1 MQLRAVKTRQEMI
14 LDQNGLQ
21 DMPRLLDPGWIPAA
35 SQTRR
40 FWEYLHRW
48 RVSLFNH
55 WIREDRGDTPP
66 ADVARLVDHFL
77 GTYLLLCYV
86 RRWQDAGVPM
96 LRECC
101 AGSHVATS
109 QNLATAI
116 QASFPCPILQ
126 SVFDPAWV
134 PVDAFMP
141 IAVFASGWEKRIAD
155 ALWLVFRDHPLPLSL
170 FGDFHQLCV
179 ANPLGSDTSRRYD
192 RGIHYT
198 PAPVVDYLVNT
209 VLDRAFTGRSI
220 DEIKG
225 LRILDPSCGC
235 GAFLIAALRYVLRRL
250 DDHIGEANDSRN
262 SWLQERFDVLGG
274 MFLGIDIDEQAIAW
288 TNRLLLLA
296 VWEASFV
303 SLQQVPQQYAPAPPD
318 LRKNIICRS
327 FLDVEP
333 DSTHGHVDTIIGGPP
348 FVRLRE
354 LYRSQQAQ
362 MSTYRRQFRSARHG
376 QFDLYMLFIEKALNV
391 LVDGGCLG
399 FSVSNSFIRTLGGD
413 RIRRII
419 AQQSRVVEI
428 VEFEDKEVY
437 PEAVTQ
443 IAILSLTKKADLDRS
458 RHVLVKG
465 IGDIRS
471 KLNKVFRGDMT
482 STPNIEACDMPS
494 HAFDWP
500 DWHLLAPED
509 AAWLAHIRFVGRPL
523 EQLLVG
529 IGQGLSTGADDVF
542 LMREVGR
549 TFKRVV
555 FARSRVDGKT
565 YRLEGDVTRTII
577 RGRHIKGYRIPES
590 RDLCIFTY
598 NSAGHMLPEDDLKAN
613 FPHAYQ
619 YLTRCRPRL
628 AARPAKGGMPWY
640 ATSQTVSG
648 LSHCR
653 LISSKISSPLGFT
666 LIDNP
671 TTICH
676 NSVVMIVPEVS
687 KIDPYCLL
695 GILNSSIFWR
705 FIRYTT
711 PYMGC
716 GRQVLRL
723 SDIRQFPIPWP
734 ITGERR
740 KTCEIIGNLARQA
753 TQGNDVPAVQKQI
766 DALVNCLFESES

>member
-1 MQLRAVKTRQEMI
+1 MI
-14 LDQNGLQ
+14 LYRNSLQ
-21 DMPRLLDPGWIPAA
+21 DMPRLLDPGWVPAV

-48 RVSLFNH
+48 RVSLFNR

-66 ADVARLVDHFL
+66 SDVARLVDHFL
-77 GTYLLLCYV
+77 GTNLLLCYV
-86 RRWQDAGVPM
+86 RRWQEAGVPM

-101 AGSHVATS
+101 VGRRPATS
-109 QNLATAI
+109 WSLSAAI
-116 QASFPCPILQ
+116 QTSFHCPILR
-126 SVFDPAWV
+126 SVFDPTWV
-134 PVDAFMP
+134 PVDVSIP
-141 IAVFASGWEKRIAD
+141 IAVFTPDLEKRIAD
-155 ALWLVFRDHPLPLSL
+155 ALWPVFRDHPLPLSL

-179 ANPLGSDTSRRYD
+179 ANPLDSDTSRRYE

-198 PAPVVDYLVNT
+198 PAPIVDYLVNT
-209 VLDRAFTGRSI
+209 VLDRAFTGRSV

-235 GAFLIAALRYVLRRL
+235 GAFLIAALRYVLRWL
-250 DDHIGEANDSRN
+250 DDRAGEANDYGD
-262 SWLQERFDVLGG
+262 SWFQERFDVLSR
-274 MFLGIDIDEQAIAW
+274 MLFGIDIDEQAVAW
-288 TNRLLLLA
+288 TIRLLLLA
-296 VWEASFV
+296 VWEASV
-303 SLQQVPQQYAPAPPD
+303 VNVQRVPQPSDSTPPD

-333 DSTHGHVDTIIGGPP
+333 DSTHGRVDTIIGGPP

-354 LYRSQQAQ
+354 LYRSQQEQ

-376 QFDLYMLFIEKALNV
+376 QFDLYMLFIEKALSI
-391 LVDGGCLG
+391 LADDGFLG
-399 FSVSNSFIRTLGGD
+399 FSVSNSFIRSLGGD

-419 AQQSRVVEI
+419 AQQSRIVEI

-443 IAILSLTKKADLDRS
+443 IAILSLTKRADLDRS

-465 IGDIRS
+465 VGDIRT
-471 KLNKVFRGDMT
+471 KLNGVFRGVLT

-500 DWHLLAPED
+500 NWHLLAPKD

-523 EQLLVG
+523 EQFLVG
-529 IGQGLSTGADDVF
+529 IGQGIKTGADDVF

-549 TFKRVV
+549 NFKRVV
-555 FARSRVDGKT
+555 FGRSRVDGKT

-577 RGRHIKGYRIPES
+577 RGRHIKGYRVPES
-590 RDLCIFTY
+590 HDLCVFTY
-598 NSAGHMLPEDDLKAN
+598 DSAGHVLPEDNLKTN
-613 FPHAYQ
+613 FPYIYQ

-628 AARPAKGGMPWY
+628 AARPAKVGVPWY
-640 ATSQTVSG
+640 ATSREVSG
-648 LSHCR
+648 LFQCR
-653 LISSKISSPLGFT
+653 LISSKISSRLGFT

-671 TTICH
+671 ATVCH
-676 NSVVMIVPEVS
+676 NSVVMIAPDVS

-695 GILNSSIFWR
+695 GILNSSVFWR

-740 KTCEIIGNLARQA
+740 QTCEMVGNLARQA
-753 TQGNDVPAVQKQI
+753 AQGSDVPAMQERI
-766 DALVNCLFESES
+766 DALVNCLFEPKS